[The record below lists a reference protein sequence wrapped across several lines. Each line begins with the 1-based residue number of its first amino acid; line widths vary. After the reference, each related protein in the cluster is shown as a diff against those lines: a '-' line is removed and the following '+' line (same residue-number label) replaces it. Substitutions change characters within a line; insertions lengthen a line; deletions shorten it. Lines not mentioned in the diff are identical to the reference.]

1 MEFCAVRT
9 QEVREVTIRRSS
21 ECQSGNQLRPRD
33 TSKHSKASEHR
44 DDRIRI
50 FYPNNWKLN
59 SVKGRIVSIS
69 CFGGHIVSKITHLC
83 FGSNESGHI
92 HTHQQMGV
100 AMCR

>member
-44 DDRIRI
+44 DDSLDPFVGAGTPIR
-50 FYPNNWKLN
+50 KLIR
-59 SVKGRIVSIS
+59 G
-69 CFGGHIVSKITHLC
+69 SK
-83 FGSNESGHI
+83 
-92 HTHQQMGV
+92 
-100 AMCR
+100 

>member
-9 QEVREVTIRRSS
+9 QGVREVTIRRSS
-21 ECQSGNQLRPRD
+21 ECQGGNQLRPCD

-59 SVKGRIVSIS
+59 SVKGQLITILGFV
-69 CFGGHIVSKITHLC
+69 GHIASVATSQLCPCRAKVITVY
-83 FGSNESGHI
+83 
-92 HTHQQMGV
+92 T
-100 AMCR
+100 